1 MLQLRRNDSSDPDH
15 LHFPFMNIAM
25 KTLRAYPSL
34 QFKMTAKSAEN
45 TPKSSKKRRHD
56 DDMEPSKEI
65 KPAKKEKKHK
75 DKSKDKKTKSK
86 EKLSKEDKK
95 AAKKAAEDALLA
107 MIPKVDEDGIPYNKI
122 QIRRMKRRVKHGL
135 DPIPTEEEEKEINKR
150 KEEEKREVEEL
161 FADRDKEEEEGEEEE
176 EEEEENAGTAD
187 EGSDDQP
194 IDEADDDEQEE
205 PQHQPIYKKPRSK
218 PVPPDY
224 ICSAC
229 KNQPPSSDQPFTP
242 HWIYD
247 CPSKITKRGC
257 NTKSKRT
264 RGLTDPP
271 SRKVFV
277 SGLPFDVTERGVKS
291 YFDKAGE
298 VVHVKLLKFEDSQRC
313 KGQGILTFD
322 TDGGAKAALK
332 FNGEVWVEDENGK
345 KKKSKEKEGKELRL
359 KVSKVLNRF
368 LTKKQKRA

>member
-1 MLQLRRNDSSDPDH
+1 
-15 LHFPFMNIAM
+15 
-25 KTLRAYPSL
+25 
-34 QFKMTAKSAEN
+34 
-45 TPKSSKKRRHD
+45 
-56 DDMEPSKEI
+56 
-65 KPAKKEKKHK
+65 
-75 DKSKDKKTKSK
+75 
-86 EKLSKEDKK
+86 
-95 AAKKAAEDALLA
+95 

-161 FADRDKEEEEGEEEE
+161 FADRDKEEEEV
-176 EEEEENAGTAD
+176 EEENSGSVDKSSDNELDD
-187 EGSDDQP
+187 EV
-194 IDEADDDEQEE
+194 DDDDRKE
-205 PQHQPIYKKPRSK
+205 PQQHSLYKKPRSK
-218 PVPPDY
+218 PVPSDY

-229 KNQPPSSDQPFTP
+229 KNQPSSSDQPFTP

-257 NTKSKRT
+257 NTKSKRL
-264 RGLTDPP
+264 RGLKDPP

-313 KGQGILTFD
+313 KGQGIITFD
-322 TDGGAKAALK
+322 TDDGAKAALK
-332 FNGEVWVEDENGK
+332 FSGEVWIDDENGK
-345 KKKSKEKEGKELRL
+345 KKKSKEKEGKELKL
-359 KVSKVLNRF
+359 KVTKVLNRF
-368 LTKKQKRA
+368 VTKKQKKA